1 MDRSAQLIMSC
12 YLRLRILML
21 ENRQQIEQSKAL
33 CRSSCIRRS
42 AIFIQPAFI
51 TNPDTMPVKST
62 HMGTDFGDGTTMMK
76 NSVPGD
82 IKMIANITKT
92 PLQMT
97 FSKPFY
103 REGNIAAPSA
113 AMNHQQLNLS
123 REILIFRTFHADVLQ
138 MSRTGRYPDS
148 RNDRRCNCHNEL
160 KNILPNLLFHTIL
173 IFNSK

>member
-1 MDRSAQLIMSC
+1 MDRSAQLIMSR

-33 CRSSCIRRS
+33 CRSSRIRRS

-103 REGNIAAPSA
+103 REA
-113 AMNHQQLNLS
+113 
-123 REILIFRTFHADVLQ
+123 R
-138 MSRTGRYPDS
+138 
-148 RNDRRCNCHNEL
+148 
-160 KNILPNLLFHTIL
+160 K
-173 IFNSK
+173 

>member
-1 MDRSAQLIMSC
+1 MDRSTQLIMSC

-33 CRSSCIRRS
+33 CRSSRIRRS

-82 IKMIANITKT
+82 IKVIADILESA
-92 PLQMT
+92 LQVT
-97 FSKPFY
+97 LPKLFY
-103 REGNIAAPSA
+103 GERNIAARCA
-113 AMNHQQLNLS
+113 AMNHQQLNLTW
-123 REILIFRTFHADVLQ
+123 EIAFF
-138 MSRTGRYPDS
+138 
-148 RNDRRCNCHNEL
+148 
-160 KNILPNLLFHTIL
+160 
-173 IFNSK
+173 

>member
-1 MDRSAQLIMSC
+1 MSR

-33 CRSSCIRRS
+33 CRSSRIRRS

-62 HMGTDFGDGTTMMK
+62 HMGTDFGDGTTTMK
-76 NSVPGD
+76 NPVLGD
-82 IKMIANITKT
+82 IKMIANITEP

-103 REGNIAAPSA
+103 REGNIAARSA
-113 AMNHQQLNLS
+113 AMNYQEGYLP
-123 REILIFRTFHADVLQ
+123 IVLIETACFHPAN
-138 MSRTGRYPDS
+138 G
-148 RNDRRCNCHNEL
+148 
-160 KNILPNLLFHTIL
+160 
-173 IFNSK
+173 

>member
-1 MDRSAQLIMSC
+1 MDCSTQLIMSKD
-12 YLRLRILML
+12 LRLRILML

-33 CRSSCIRRS
+33 CRSSRIRRS

-76 NSVPGD
+76 NSVPG
-82 IKMIANITKT
+82 
-92 PLQMT
+92 
-97 FSKPFY
+97 
-103 REGNIAAPSA
+103 NIAARCA

-138 MSRTGRYPDS
+138 MSCTGRYPDS

>member
-1 MDRSAQLIMSC
+1 
-12 YLRLRILML
+12 ML
-21 ENRQQIEQSKAL
+21 ENRQQIAQSKAL
-33 CRSSCIRRS
+33 CRSSRIRRS

-76 NSVPGD
+76 NPVLGD
-82 IKMIANITKT
+82 IKMIANITEP

-103 REGNIAAPSA
+103 REGNIAARSA

>member
-1 MDRSAQLIMSC
+1 MNRGTKLIMSR
-12 YLRLRILML
+12 YLRLRILMP
-21 ENRQQIEQSKAL
+21 ENRQQIDQGKTL
-33 CRSSCIRRS
+33 CGSSCIRRF
-42 AIFIQPAFI
+42 AIFIQSAFI
-51 TNPDTMPVKST
+51 ADSDTMPVEST
-62 HMGTDFGDGTTMMK
+62 HMSTHLRDGTTMMK

-103 REGNIAAPSA
+103 REGNIAARSA

-123 REILIFRTFHADVLQ
+123 GEILIFRTFHTDVLQ
-138 MSRTGRYPDS
+138 MSRTGRYSES